1 MDSIIINGGRPLIG
15 DIHISG
21 SKNASLPIMA
31 ASLLTD
37 QVLDLTNIPLLSDI
51 NTMKHLLA
59 NHGTSINELANSD
72 ELNLKLQSKNIAN
85 LTAPYEI
92 VRKMRAS
99 IWVLGPLL
107 ARFGHVKVSLPGG
120 CAIGARQVDLH
131 IAALEAMGATI
142 TIDEGYI
149 HAHVKKRLKA
159 CEFAFPKSSV
169 GATINTILAA
179 VLADGTTGLS
189 NCAKEPEITDL
200 CRCLIKMGA
209 IIEGIGTSELKIIGQ
224 TSLKGCSHRI
234 LPDRIEAGTYMI
246 AAAMTKG
253 DVRIHGINYDIVEN
267 LSIRMKETGANITHF
282 DNIIHVTHKGPIKPI
297 DISTSPYPGFSTDLQ
312 AQFMS
317 LMTISTGSSVIA
329 ENIFENRFMHV
340 PELCRMG
347 AHITVN
353 GHSAV
358 IRGVDSLSGAEVM
371 ASDLRASVSLVIAGL
386 VATGETKIRRIYHLD
401 RGYQAIEKKLAACGA
416 DIRRVSGDSV

>member
-1 MDSIIINGGRPLIG
+1 MDSIIINGGQPLIG

-51 NTMKHLLA
+51 NTMMQLLS
-59 NHGTSINELANSD
+59 NHGTFFEEAKISE
-72 ELNLKLQSKNIAN
+72 ELNIKLQSKNITN
-85 LTAPYEI
+85 FTAPYEI

-107 ARFGHVKVSLPGG
+107 ARFGQAKVSLPGG

-149 HAHVKKRLKA
+149 NAYVKNRLKA
-159 CEFAFPKSSV
+159 CEFAFTKSSV

-179 VLADGTTGLS
+179 VLADGTTSLS
-189 NCAKEPEITDL
+189 NCAREPEITDL
-200 CRCLIKMGA
+200 CRCLVKMGA
-209 IIEGIGTSELKIIGQ
+209 IIDGIGTGELKITGK
-224 TSLKGCSHRI
+224 TSLSGCSHRV

-253 DVRIHGINYDIVEN
+253 DVRVHGINYDIVEN
-267 LSIRMKETGANITHF
+267 LAIRMKEAGVDITHSE
-282 DNIIHVTHKGPIKPI
+282 NIIHVTHKGPIKAI
-297 DISTSPYPGFSTDLQ
+297 DISTGPYPGFSTDLQ

-347 AHITVN
+347 AHITIN

-358 IRGVDSLSGAEVM
+358 IRGVEHLSGAEVM

-401 RGYQAIEKKLAACGA
+401 RGYQTIEKKLSACGA
-416 DIRRVSGDSV
+416 DIKRVPGDSV